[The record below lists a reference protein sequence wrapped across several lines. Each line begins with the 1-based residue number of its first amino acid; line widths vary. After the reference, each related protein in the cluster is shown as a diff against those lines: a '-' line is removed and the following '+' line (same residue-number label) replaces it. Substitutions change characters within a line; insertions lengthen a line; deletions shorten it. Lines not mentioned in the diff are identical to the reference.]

1 MKFDLE
7 KQKDIWLVKF
17 DSLIQQWH
25 YTTTDQILKNP
36 ILLEENPR
44 HARDLAKTILN
55 YWTQLEDSIIEYIRN
70 YPKFEDKI
78 GEIPDPESL
87 KTQMQSLDEEMTKYF
102 KTNNPNFRLMNHLA
116 ETMTKLATSMGMY
129 QSYKQ
134 RFEYWGKRI
143 QAER

>member
-1 MKFDLE
+1 
-7 KQKDIWLVKF
+7 
-17 DSLIQQWH
+17 
-25 YTTTDQILKNP
+25 
-36 ILLEENPR
+36 
-44 HARDLAKTILN
+44 
-55 YWTQLEDSIIEYIRN
+55 
-70 YPKFEDKI
+70 
-78 GEIPDPESL
+78 
-87 KTQMQSLDEEMTKYF
+87 MQSLDEEMTKYF